1 MCDVRRKFSVY
12 DCFARGVSRVR
23 ASCTV
28 PACRFALWFRHFSH
42 MKTPTAIAH
51 RPRSGVAHGKCAR
64 QMRADEYTRRALSLE
79 RPKFYKVVKAVLY
92 LILIENSHSKPHS
105 SHTSFTQNLDLGTY
119 IEICCCR
126 IETYVSWWWVVCRRV
141 PES

>member
-1 MCDVRRKFSVY
+1 MCDVRRKFSVCG
-12 DCFARGVSRVR
+12 CFAEECLGYGLV
-23 ASCTV
+23 V
-28 PACRFALWFRHFSH
+28 PFPLAGSPFGFAIFRI